1 MKYRELTRKL
11 RRMGCELDRRAKG
24 DHEIW
29 IRLSTHGRTTI
40 PNWGSR
46 DLRPGTIGA
55 ILRDLHISR
64 AEFEQAWWQRH
75 ASDYGIIAED
85 IDHELGVFEEY
96 AA

>member
-1 MKYRELTRKL
+1 M
-11 RRMGCELDRRAKG
+11 
-24 DHEIW
+24 
-29 IRLSTHGRTTI
+29 
-40 PNWGSR
+40 
-46 DLRPGTIGA
+46 RPGTIGA